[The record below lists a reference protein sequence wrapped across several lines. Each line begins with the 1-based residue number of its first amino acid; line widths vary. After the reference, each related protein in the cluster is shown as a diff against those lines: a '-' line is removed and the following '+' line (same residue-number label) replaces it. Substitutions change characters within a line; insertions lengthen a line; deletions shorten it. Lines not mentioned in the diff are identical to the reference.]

1 MVLTVIP
8 VAEMQ
13 HHCGDLTQTFL
24 SPDLP
29 AARVLIV
36 WVLVTP
42 KEPGGGCGEQSGL
55 SAEARSPHSSLA
67 GDLLSHSVVIP
78 GLYFGF
84 PAPLKD
90 TPDSLLRES
99 PCSAL

>member
-42 KEPGGGCGEQSGL
+42 KEPGGVWGAKWVVCRGQKPITPLDDFTARTGFISKTPREGAHRKEPRGSG
-55 SAEARSPHSSLA
+55 AR
-67 GDLLSHSVVIP
+67 
-78 GLYFGF
+78 
-84 PAPLKD
+84 
-90 TPDSLLRES
+90 
-99 PCSAL
+99 